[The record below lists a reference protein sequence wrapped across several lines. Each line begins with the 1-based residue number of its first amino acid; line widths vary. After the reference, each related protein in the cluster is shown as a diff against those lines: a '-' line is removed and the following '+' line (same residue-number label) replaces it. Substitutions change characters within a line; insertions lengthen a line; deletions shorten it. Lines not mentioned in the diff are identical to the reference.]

1 MRPADDVPFPFSEGM
16 GVWFV
21 PPPLE
26 GPRLGSIQQIRVT
39 PKGQVV
45 HISGFDSAQT
55 ARDLVGKTVSVR
67 SADAPEGWDDEEPTL
82 VGMLVVDEAR
92 GELGTIEEVIVT
104 GANDVW
110 VVVGDHYGEV
120 LVPVIDDVVISF
132 DEERGELGTIEEVI
146 VTGANDVWVVVGDR
160 YGEVLVPV
168 IDDVVLSFD
177 EAADTVNVRLLPGLI
192 EGE

>member
-1 MRPADDVPFPFSEGM
+1 MDTDAFVPVGRVVRLHGLKGDIVVRPADDVPFPFSGGM

-82 VGMLVVDEAR
+82 VGVLVV
-92 GELGTIEEVIVT
+92 
-104 GANDVW
+104 
-110 VVVGDHYGEV
+110 
-120 LVPVIDDVVISF
+120 